1 MNKSKAVSKI
11 GITPEINTLVLALR
25 AYNHKL
31 RQNMLNTIAEAEKEK
46 MTVTDLYIKLRLE
59 QSVASQHLAILRK
72 ADLVRTEAQ
81 GKFIYYKVNK
91 TSVTQLQNIAEHWD
105 SNTSP
110 QPSRLFQS
118 PTASWEVTDALRKEL
133 FKPEPVGAM

>member
-1 MNKSKAVSKI
+1 MNKI
-11 GITPEINTLVLALR
+11 GVTPEINTLVLALR

-31 RQNMLNTIAEAEKEK
+31 RQNMLNTIAEAEGEK
-46 MTVTDLYIKLRLE
+46 MNVTDLYIKLRLE

-72 ADLVRTEAQ
+72 ADLVRTETS

-105 SNTSP
+105 NNTSP
-110 QPSRLFQS
+110 QLSRVLQP
-118 PTASWEVTDALRKEL
+118 PTTDWEATNALREQL
-133 FKPEPVGAM
+133 FRHEPVGAM

>member
-1 MNKSKAVSKI
+1 MNKI
-11 GITPEINTLVLALR
+11 GVTPEINNLVLALR

-59 QSVASQHLAILRK
+59 QSVASQHLAILRR
-72 ADLVRTEAQ
+72 ADLVRTETH

-91 TSVTQLQNIAEHWD
+91 TSVSQLQNLAEHWD

-110 QPSRLFQS
+110 QYSR
-118 PTASWEVTDALRKEL
+118 PVVKIDATWEATDALRKEL
-133 FKPEPVGAM
+133 FRGEPVGAV